1 MGIHDSHEN
10 VQALLYA
17 KKELLGLIV
26 AVSLLGIQRMFPELK
41 QIWNTLQIWMF
52 TVEEAVPLASN
63 PGH

>member
-1 MGIHDSHEN
+1 MRFSFPFLLQIVHSMGIHDSHEN

-41 QIWNTLQIWMF
+41 QTWNTLQI
-52 TVEEAVPLASN
+52 
-63 PGH
+63 